1 MGYKSP
7 IEITTDL
14 VNNFNLQIEDGV
26 FKAIA
31 NYDIKVDKEELLKA
45 LAYDRDQ
52 YKKGYEDAMADAI
65 PIKWINEWID
75 SIKDKDRYKNKYV
88 EIPEEVKVVV
98 YRDNQVIP
106 IPCVSDMLDDWRIE
120 NYDK

>member
-14 VNNFNLQIEDGV
+14 VDGFNLQIEDGV
-26 FKAIA
+26 FKAVA
-31 NYDIKVDKEELLKA
+31 NYGVKVDKEELLKA
-45 LAYDRDQ
+45 LAYDRNQ
-52 YKKGYEDAMADAI
+52 YKKGYEDAMAEAI

-88 EIPEEVKVVV
+88 EIPSEVKIVV

-106 IPCVSDMLDDWRIE
+106 IPCVSDMIEDWRKE
-120 NYDK
+120 NA